1 MYSVISCIAV
11 DHDPVLLIVAVLVCV
26 LGSHLTIRLF
36 GRVRNTAQ
44 AQRATWI
51 VLTSFIG
58 GATIWTTHFI
68 AMLGYR
74 SEVVVGYE
82 PVATLSSLVL
92 AVAVTGAG
100 FAIAALTPRSLLV
113 EAGGI
118 VMGLGIASMHYVG
131 MSGYEVQG
139 ELAWDNTYTTTSLI
153 ASALFGGLA
162 TSRIA
167 RPITRFCRHGGTLA
181 MILAIA
187 LTHFIGMTG
196 VTVLPDAAAAMPENI
211 LPQNMLSVVVVAVAM
226 IILTIGAMTYSLDRQ
241 SHQTAV
247 ERYRHMSL
255 HDALTGLP
263 NRTAFLERLGDL
275 IERPRTT
282 SGPIYVLAF
291 DLDRFKEVND
301 VHGHAAG
308 DHVLRVV
315 SERLA
320 QRMKSN
326 EFVARIGG
334 DEFVAVS
341 AAVFTKDQ
349 AESLA
354 RRFVEDISVPIEW
367 QQESLSIGTSIGI
380 SVYPQN
386 ADSMD
391 ELLAQADTAM
401 YRAKSEGSN
410 NIRFFDEAMDLA
422 ARERNALAMDLRS
435 ALVRGEFEL
444 FYQKQNDTHSGEIV
458 GFEVLLRWKHPHRGY
473 VSPVEFIPIAERSGL
488 IVELGSWVLREAC
501 KEAATWRRPLRIAV
515 NVAPK
520 QLANSGLPGQVRAIL
535 QETGLD
541 PHRLELEI
549 TESGI
554 IEDQQHALSI
564 IRQLK
569 TLGVKIAMDDYGT
582 GYSSLSTLQLFPF
595 DKIKIDRAFIDGV
608 TENRQSAAIVRST
621 IILAQSLDIPV
632 LAEGVERL
640 EHLHFLRE
648 EGCGQV
654 QGYFYGRPQPV
665 EMLQDIV
672 NPPDLIIADL
682 QTFIDSEMPGLVT
695 KAA

>member
-26 LGSHLTIRLF
+26 LGSHLTMRLF
-36 GRVRNTAQ
+36 GRVRNTVQ
-44 AQRATWI
+44 AQRVTWI

-58 GATIWTTHFI
+58 GATIWSTHFI

-74 SEVVVGYE
+74 SDVVVGYE

-92 AVAVTGAG
+92 SVAVTGAG
-100 FAIAALTPRSLLV
+100 FAIAALTSRGPLV
-113 EAGGI
+113 EAGG
-118 VMGLGIASMHYVG
+118 VVLGLGIAAMHYVG

-139 ELAWDNTYTTTSLI
+139 ELAWNTAYTTTSLI
-153 ASALFGGLA
+153 ASALFGALA

-167 RPITRFCRHGGTLA
+167 RPLTRFCRHGATLA

-196 VTVLPDAAAAMPENI
+196 VTILPDAAAAMPENV

-241 SHQTAV
+241 SHLTAV

-263 NRTAFLERLGDL
+263 NRAAFMERLADL
-275 IERPRTT
+275 IDRPRV
-282 SGPIYVLAF
+282 SEGPIYVLAF

-320 QRMKSN
+320 QRLKSN

-341 AAVFTKDQ
+341 AAVYTKEQ
-349 AESLA
+349 AEVLA
-354 RRFVEDISVPIEW
+354 RRFVEDLSIPIEW
-367 QQESLSIGTSIGI
+367 EQQSLSIGTSIGI

-386 ADSMD
+386 AESMD
-391 ELLAQADTAM
+391 DLLGQADTAM
-401 YRAKSEGSN
+401 YRAKAEGSN
-410 NIRFFDEAMDLA
+410 NIRFFDENMDLA

-435 ALVRGEFEL
+435 ALIRQEFEL

-458 GFEVLLRWKHPHRGY
+458 GFEVLLRWKHPERGY

-501 KEAATWRRPLRIAV
+501 REAASWRRPLRIAV

-520 QLANSGLPGQVRAIL
+520 QLATFALPAQVRSIL

-554 IEDQQHALSI
+554 IEDQQHALNI

-569 TLGVKIAMDDYGT
+569 AIGVKIAMDDYGT

-654 QGYFYGRPQPV
+654 QGYFYGRPEPV

-672 NPPDLIIADL
+672 NPPDLILADL
-682 QTFIDSEMPGLVT
+682 EGFLTTEGPNPTT